1 MRKALRGGSARGQF
15 VDDELRVTL
24 PSKPQFIARLR
35 TEGDMEMT
43 SWTVQNRLTAAGVL
57 TKRTIDYSGRVE
69 QVPLAAAHSGAR
81 P

>member
-1 MRKALRGGSARGQF
+1 MRAGRHDGSARGQF

-24 PSKPQFIARLR
+24 PNKSQFIARLR
-35 TEGDMEMT
+35 ADGNMEMT
-43 SWTVQNRLTAAGVL
+43 SWTAQNHLAAAGVL